1 MYYVNKNIVINIYMI
16 VIFLNF
22 FIVDGKKIRNN
33 MIIMRE
39 AGLFRLEAGFDSR
52 LIVNG
57 VFKVF
62 KEEEECYVL

>member
-1 MYYVNKNIVINIYMI
+1 MNKNIVINIYKI

-22 FIVDGKKIRNN
+22 LIVDGKKIRNN
-33 MIIMRE
+33 MTIMRE
-39 AGLFRLEAGFDSR
+39 AGLFRLEAGFDLR

-57 VFKVF
+57 VSKVF

>member
-1 MYYVNKNIVINIYMI
+1 MI
-16 VIFLNF
+16 VKFFNF
-22 FIVDGKKIRNN
+22 FIVDGKKIRNI